1 MLLDIFVNLCL
12 ISGILILAKI
22 IWGIIVAPIKK
33 HYAKQKMTSLL
44 KNIGSL
50 LEEAK
55 KELADEIKKDENK
68 EEEL

>member
-1 MLLDIFVNLCL
+1 MLLDIFVDLCL
-12 ISGILILAKI
+12 IAGILILAKI

-44 KNIGSL
+44 QNIGSL

-55 KELADEIKKDENK
+55 KELADELKKDENK

>member
-1 MLLDIFVNLCL
+1 
-12 ISGILILAKI
+12 
-22 IWGIIVAPIKK
+22 
-33 HYAKQKMTSLL
+33 MTSLL
-44 KNIGSL
+44 QNIGSL

>member
-44 KNIGSL
+44 QNIGSL

-55 KELADEIKKDENK
+55 KELADEIKKNETK

>member
-22 IWGIIVAPIKK
+22 IWSIIVAPIKK
-33 HYAKQKMTSLL
+33 HYAKQKMIALL
-44 KNIGSL
+44 QNIGSL

-55 KELADEIKKDENK
+55 KELADEIKKDETK

>member
-44 KNIGSL
+44 QNIGSL

>member
-22 IWGIIVAPIKK
+22 IWSIIVAPIKK
-33 HYAKQKMTSLL
+33 HYAKQKMKALL
-44 KNIGSL
+44 QNIGSL

-55 KELADEIKKDENK
+55 KELADEIKKDETK

>member
-44 KNIGSL
+44 QNIGSL

-55 KELADEIKKDENK
+55 KELADEMKKDENK

>member
-12 ISGILILAKI
+12 FSGILILAKF

-44 KNIGSL
+44 QNIGSL

>member
-1 MLLDIFVNLCL
+1 MLLDIFVDLCL
-12 ISGILILAKI
+12 IAGIMILAKI
-22 IWGIIVAPIKK
+22 IWGIIVAPVKK
-33 HYAKQKMTSLL
+33 HYAKQKMTLL
-44 KNIGSL
+44 LQNIGSL